1 MPHSPPS
8 KPSSDKSGR
17 VAHLYLDESN
27 FKISGAKA
35 EEKRRRLDPK
45 RHLDWHYDIRKLRGI
60 IRKVTGMK
68 VISVYGS
75 NLHRGRVYQDLVLHS
90 SRLFNFHRK
99 GKGGEKKVDTNLVR
113 ELPRKDL
120 IELTLLDNFLVTLT
134 MARSSVRMW
143 KLLFPR
149 NCVVLLNPWH
159 VVGQLVDKL
168 ASSNMYLIQSLNDG
182 SRPHNDVVVLPHKRV
197 RDPDIR
203 LRFML
208 EDFKE
213 KGLIAMTLAEYSLS
227 SHQIKLFGS

>member
-90 SRLFNFHRK
+90 SRLFNFHQK

-113 ELPRKDL
+113 GISLDATHLPKSNK
-120 IELTLLDNFLVTLT
+120 TNVFVLVSGDRDMTPAVEYALEYDYD
-134 MARSSVRMW
+134 VH
-143 KLLFPR
+143 
-149 NCVVLLNPWH
+149 VLLGKTLCLTNTKNFRAKTLSNLHFWTT
-159 VVGQLVDKL
+159 
-168 ASSNMYLIQSLNDG
+168 SS
-182 SRPHNDVVVLPHKRV
+182 
-197 RDPDIR
+197 
-203 LRFML
+203 
-208 EDFKE
+208 
-213 KGLIAMTLAEYSLS
+213 SLS
-227 SHQIKLFGS
+227 PWRGLVFVCGNFSSLAIVLYFSTRGMLLVNWSTSSFHPTCISFRV